1 MLDRVHW
8 GTFFAATITLL
19 LIPGPSV
26 MYVVTRGI
34 EHGYR
39 GVLLSSLGLAF
50 GDLLQVLCTVAG
62 LAALIASSVWL
73 FGVVKYVGAAYLFVL
88 GIHRFRVTRGTL
100 VTHGV
105 ITTDPVRQT
114 CRSLVLQ
121 GFFALNPKTAIFFLA
136 LFPQFVVK
144 NAAPVSL
151 QILVLGCVFIA
162 LGFVTNSMYGCLGGK
177 IGSFAEDRPW
187 FHVATRYIS
196 SAVLVCMGIA
206 AALA

>member
-1 MLDRVHW
+1 
-8 GTFFAATITLL
+8 
-19 LIPGPSV
+19 

-62 LAALIASSVWL
+62 LAALLASSVWL
-73 FGVVKYVGAAYLFVL
+73 LGIVKYAGAAYLFLL
-88 GIHRFRVTRGTL
+88 GIHRFRVTHGAL

-105 ITTDPVRQT
+105 MTTDPVRQT
-114 CRSLVLQ
+114 SRSLLLQ
-121 GFFALNPKTAIFFLA
+121 GFFALNPKTALFFLA
-136 LFPQFVVK
+136 LFPQFVVR
-144 NAAPVSL
+144 NAGPVWL

-162 LGFVTNSMYGCLGGK
+162 LGFVTNSMYGCVGGK
-177 IGSFAEDRPW
+177 LRFFAEHSPRFP
-187 FHVATRYIS
+187 VATRYVS
-196 SAVLVCMGIA
+196 SGVLVCMGIA